1 MSIETNTE
9 QEEVLELSDKDCKA
23 AVIKMLQHAITNAL
37 GTNEKI
43 ELSAKKSRASEKKV
57 GGIFFKEP
65 NRNFRSG
72 K

>member
-1 MSIETNTE
+1 MTE
-9 QEEVLELSDKDCKA
+9 MLELSDKDCKA
-23 AVIKMLQHAITNAL
+23 AVIKMLQQAITNVL

-43 ELSAKKSRASEKKV
+43 ETLSKEIESLRKKKKRED
-57 GGIFFKEP
+57 FFKEP